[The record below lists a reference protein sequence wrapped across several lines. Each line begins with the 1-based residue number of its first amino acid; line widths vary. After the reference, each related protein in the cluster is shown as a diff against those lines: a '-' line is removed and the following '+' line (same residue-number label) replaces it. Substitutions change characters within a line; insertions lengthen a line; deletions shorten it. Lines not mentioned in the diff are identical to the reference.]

1 MHLTRTL
8 IAWLW
13 IALALAPL
21 GGCAASGPALNNT
34 RWKLTE
40 WTLSSLNPADFTITA
55 EFADGRISG
64 KSGVN
69 SYSGVCRLGPGKAF
83 AVVQVAGTQMAGPE
97 PAMRAESAYLT
108 LLGQARAYRVTGAR
122 LTSYDEGGNVSL
134 VFEATADAEGER
146 AHAR

>member
-1 MHLTRTL
+1 MRRVRLL

-21 GGCAASGPALNNT
+21 GGCAASWPALNNT

-69 SYSGVCRLGPGKAF
+69 SYSGTCKIGPGRAF
-83 AVVQVAGTQMAGPE
+83 SVAQVAGTQMAGPE

-108 LLGQARAYRVTGAR
+108 LLGQARAYGVTGAR
-122 LTSYDEGGNVSL
+122 LTFFDEGGNVSL
-134 VFEATADAEGER
+134 VFEAMSAEGEGG
-146 AHAR
+146 HA